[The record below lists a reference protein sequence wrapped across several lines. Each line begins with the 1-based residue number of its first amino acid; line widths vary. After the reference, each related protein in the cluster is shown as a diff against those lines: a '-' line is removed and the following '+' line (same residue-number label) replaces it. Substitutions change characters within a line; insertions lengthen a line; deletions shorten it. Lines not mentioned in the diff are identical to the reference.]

1 VVTEIAQSSLIQSE
15 SIEVCTIMRVI
26 IDVGG
31 WIGAI
36 MLLLAYF
43 LVSTKRAGG
52 TSIRYQSLNVVGSVL
67 VGTNAFYYSA
77 LPSFGINVVWI
88 GIGITALASR
98 RKAGSHG

>member
-1 VVTEIAQSSLIQSE
+1 MKI
-15 SIEVCTIMRVI
+15 I
-26 IDVGG
+26 IDIGG
-31 WIGAI
+31 WIGAV

-43 LVSTKRAGG
+43 LVSSKRVGG
-52 TSIRYQSLNVVGSVL
+52 TSTRYQSLNVVGSVL

-98 RKAGSHG
+98 RKGGSRG